1 MPSKMLRE
9 SAFGA
14 IRKAIPAGI
23 ALLSAGSLSVAPA
36 LAQETRALTENPALI
51 RGCRQLNRATEV
63 FDNSTLGPI
72 ATRIGTLQAGTQVS
86 LTGATSPGRAQ
97 VFLRSGTLSSAQP
110 VGWINASVLT
120 ACGSTPIPATKA
132 CFRADR
138 EMVVRSSPTAGSSA
152 VAGYNVG
159 DTVIASANP
168 PTQQTSTDGRRWMQ
182 VTIYN
187 GSTGWIARTGTN
199 GLGNNI
205 TPITCP

>member
-1 MPSKMLRE
+1 M
-9 SAFGA
+9 
-14 IRKAIPAGI
+14 GI
-23 ALLSAGSLSVAPA
+23 ALLSAGSLSIAPA
-36 LAQETRALTENPALI
+36 LAQETRTLTENPVLI

-97 VFLRSGTLSSAQP
+97 VFLRSGALSSTQP

-120 ACGSTPIPATKA
+120 ACGSTPTPPPKA

-138 EMVVRSSPTAGSSA
+138 EMVVRSGPTVGSSA
-152 VAGYNVG
+152 VAGYNIG

-168 PTQQTSTDGRRWMQ
+168 PTQQTATDGRRWMQ

-199 GLGNNI
+199 GIGNNI

>member
-1 MPSKMLRE
+1 MPSNVLRKC
-9 SAFGA
+9 AFGA

-23 ALLSAGSLSVAPA
+23 ALLSAGSLFVAPA
-36 LAQETRALTENPALI
+36 LAQETRAITENPALI

-72 ATRIGTLQAGTQVS
+72 ANRIGTLQAGTQVS

-97 VFLRSGTLSSAQP
+97 VFLRSGTLSPAQP

-120 ACGSTPIPATKA
+120 TCGSTPPPTKA

-138 EMVVRSSPTAGSSA
+138 ELVVRSSPTAGSV
-152 VAGYNVG
+152 VAGYNAG

-168 PTQQTSTDGRRWMQ
+168 PNQQTTTDGRRWMQ

-199 GLGNNI
+199 GSGNNI
-205 TPITCP
+205 TPIACP

>member
-1 MPSKMLRE
+1 MSSHVLRKC
-9 SAFGA
+9 AFGA
-14 IRKAIPAGI
+14 IRKAIPAGV

-36 LAQETRALTENPALI
+36 LAQETRALTENPSLI

-97 VFLRSGTLSSAQP
+97 VFLRSGNLSSTQP

-120 ACGSTPIPATKA
+120 TCGGTPVARA

-138 EMVVRSSPTAGSSA
+138 ELVVRSGPTAGSSA
-152 VAGYNVG
+152 IAGYNIG
-159 DTVIASANP
+159 DTIFASANP
-168 PTQQTSTDGRRWMQ
+168 PTQQTAADGRVWTQ
-182 VTIYN
+182 VRIYN
-187 GSTGWIARTGTN
+187 GSIGWVARTGTS

-205 TPITCP
+205 TPIACP